1 MSRYVSVLFYVT
13 FLFSCTYL
21 LSYLSSVEV
30 RESAHYSNKTNDLK
44 KYELTNS
51 NSNDD
56 MTTSKSLIKN
66 YE

>member
-21 LSYLSSVEV
+21 LSHLSSTEV